1 MYVYF
6 PVPKPLPCSKAIA
19 LYRAVAAP
27 FQSYRSVR
35 SCRCPV
41 PKPSLYTELS
51 LPRSKAIAPYEA
63 AAALFQS
70 YRSVRSCRCP
80 VPKPSLYTEL
90 SLPRSKANAPYEA
103 AAALF
108 QSRRF
113 PKLSLHTKLPLPCSK
128 AVEFQSHRSVRSCR
142 CLVPKPS
149 RSKTVAFQGHRF
161 VRSCCCSKAAALF
174 QSRRVPKP
182 SLRTKLP
189 LPCTKAVAPYEAASA
204 LFQSRCLFPELLCT
218 ELTLN
223 RALVLWNPTAT
234 AAAAN
239 TAALALVPIGQNPRL
254 EVAQQQQ
261 QQQQQLA
268 SWVHGVPG
276 NSVLALPGQ
285 HVDFVVGAIQPCQI
299 GQHRAS
305 YINAILIQSQG
316 QPPPQACTQCQSPC
330 PGLRP
335 FPVCH
340 SLRGHFGGSCG
351 NCKWRDYGS
360 QCSLVRRLSED
371 KRSSREKGDGGLCS
385 RSPGSQEETNCIKQV
400 EGPQAGER
408 ELLEAGEA
416 LP

>member
-1 MYVYF
+1 MYNVWLTSYDSITIVINVCVLPCSKAAALF
-6 PVPKPLPCSKAIA
+6 QNRCPVLQGHCSVQSCHCSIPKPLLRTELPLPCSKAIA

-41 PKPSLYTELS
+41 LKPSL
-51 LPRSKAIAPYEA
+51 SKAIAPYKA
-63 AAALFQS
+63 AAARFQS
-70 YRSVRSCRCP
+70 RR
-80 VPKPSLYTEL
+80 VPKPSL
-90 SLPRSKANAPYEA
+90 R
-103 AAALF
+103 
-108 QSRRF
+108 
-113 PKLSLHTKLPLPCSK
+113 TKLPLPCSK
-128 AVEFQSHRSVRSCR
+128 AV
-142 CLVPKPS
+142 
-149 RSKTVAFQGHRF
+149 AFQN
-161 VRSCCCSKAAALF
+161 CCVPRPSLRTELPLPLPCSKAAALF

-189 LPCTKAVAPYEAASA
+189 LPCSKAVAPYEAASA

-239 TAALALVPIGQNPRL
+239 AAALALVPIGQNPRL
-254 EVAQQQQ
+254 GVA
-261 QQQQQLA
+261 QQQLA

-305 YINAILIQSQG
+305 YINAILIQSRG

-385 RSPGSQEETNCIKQV
+385 RSPGSQEETNRIKQV

-408 ELLEAGEA
+408 KLLEAEEA